1 GCNAVLYKRP
11 SCVMDALIFTC
22 KSPVPGKS
30 RTVATTFSLRQPWM
44 AATTCLVVYLFD
56 APYDVSSS
64 AAIFAFGYRFICIP
78 IAVSS
83 SLMTCAICLLY
94 KLLLM
99 LLSFFWFGLIFT
111 PFVKLF
117 CSPPACSIVINRGYS
132 PAYACA
138 FFFRSCNC
146 FGFLALSL

>member
-1 GCNAVLYKRP
+1 MAASAGDVYVVIFSSSKSSVIMTPSNPSFSRNKSCVAKGEKAVGLGTSEYIVYSFVIVMTSAPVSIAFMNGCNAVLYKRP

-64 AAIFAFGYRFICIP
+64 AAIFAFG
-78 IAVSS
+78 
-83 SLMTCAICLLY
+83 
-94 KLLLM
+94 
-99 LLSFFWFGLIFT
+99 
-111 PFVKLF
+111 
-117 CSPPACSIVINRGYS
+117 
-132 PAYACA
+132 
-138 FFFRSCNC
+138 
-146 FGFLALSL
+146 